1 MKKHQICFILIII
14 VFMIT
19 GISDLALSQYWGER
33 VLEKSFE
40 QMDFFF
46 MPNYL
51 NPYGLSNFSATTP
64 GLIDDPLLNLIVN
77 PANLYSDSSR
87 KTYFYL
93 DFRNSQIKEDKN
105 YYYYPYPYLDAHS
118 SYSADMI
125 YYPNYFINTRKALEP
140 VFSTALLTRPLRSLK
155 GLFLGFSYQLIFQ
168 NEGYYSVPQ
177 DIYRSNI
184 GYDYAGNKVAET
196 SNMPIVDR
204 YKGADDM
211 RQTGH
216 FLSFFAG
223 YEISS
228 RLQLGF
234 RLNRTIFDRDGSYGS
249 QNFWDNTS
257 QYQYTSISYDM
268 RWRDQSYDHWDLAGG
283 LSLKLSDRTKFGIQG
298 GYLWANADQSYMQE
312 DSSLYKSGQINVGTE
327 WNYYHK
333 QGGSNQDW
341 GHDDKTYYGGV
352 NLNHQLDETK
362 SLIFYYTYFQQ
373 NADITLGSTL
383 TDSSYSNYHYE
394 WDTDYYYSEWD
405 YALQDVRTGTG
416 ERINKSHRF
425 MGALQWEIERNKK
438 LHIGLNVEFLKRQI
452 NTDEHVLLNRH
463 SRSKYN
469 SSYNPSNQ
477 NYFDATKEDKNL
489 LWEFKADVVN
499 FQIPIIF
506 TWKLSE
512 AVEILLGLNRRMTN
526 WDIDDM
532 TLAIFKYRETTSD
545 TVTTKKTNFGE
556 RYTEPSERRSD
567 VQTTMLGGITISP
580 SKLFNVRLLAVP
592 NFSNTYQGT
601 TLKEFQWWIEISL
614 YP

>member
-1 MKKHQICFILIII
+1 MTKKIFASIALVLLILICSQNKG
-14 VFMIT
+14 F
-19 GISDLALSQYWGER
+19 SQYWGER

-51 NPYGLSNFSATTP
+51 NPYGLSNLSATTP

-93 DFRNSQIKEDKN
+93 DFRNSQIKQNKN
-105 YYYYPYPYLDAHS
+105 YGYYPYLDARS
-118 SYSADMI
+118 SFSYDMI
-125 YYPNYFINTRKALEP
+125 WYPNYFIQTRKALEP
-140 VFSTALLTRPLRSLK
+140 VFSTALLTRPLRSLD
-155 GLFLGFSYQLIFQ
+155 GLFLGVSYQLIFQ

-196 SNMPIVDR
+196 SNIPIVDR

-216 FLSFFAG
+216 FLSLFSG
-223 YEISS
+223 YEISP

-234 RLNRTIFDRDGSYGS
+234 RLNRTAFERDGSYGS
-249 QNFWDNTS
+249 QNFWENPSTYKSTS
-257 QYQYTSISYDM
+257 VWYDM
-268 RWRDQSYDHWDLAGG
+268 RWRHQNYNHWDVAGG
-283 LSLKLSDRTKFGIQG
+283 LNFRLNDRTTIGFQG
-298 GYLWANADQSYMQE
+298 GRLSGDADQSLTQQ
-312 DSSLYKSGQINVGTE
+312 DSSLYKSGQINVGNE
-327 WNYYHK
+327 WSYYWK
-333 QGGSNQDW
+333 QGGSGQRWEHEGN
-341 GHDDKTYYGGV
+341 TAYGG
-352 NLNHQLDETK
+352 LNIHHQLDATK
-362 SLIFYYTYFQQ
+362 SLLFYYAYHQQ
-373 NADITLGSTL
+373 QADITLYSQL
-383 TDSSYSNYHYE
+383 NDSSYSNYHYE
-394 WDTDYYYSEWD
+394 WNPETDYYYSEWD
-405 YALQDVRTGTG
+405 YAVHDMRTGTG
-416 ERINKSHRF
+416 ERSNKSHRF

-438 LHIGLNVEFLKRQI
+438 LHIGLNVEFLKRRI
-452 NTDEHVLLNRH
+452 NTDEQVLLDRH
-463 SRSKYN
+463 SRSKYT
-469 SSYNPSNQ
+469 SSYNPYRQ
-477 NYFDATKEDKNL
+477 NYFDATQEDKNL

-506 TWKLSE
+506 TWKISD
-512 AVEILLGLNRRMTN
+512 AVEILLGLNRKMTN

-532 TLAIFKYRETTSD
+532 TLAIFKYRETTADSM
-545 TVTTKKTNFGE
+545 TTKKTNFGE
-556 RYTEPSERRSD
+556 RYTEPSEHRSD

-592 NFSNTYQGT
+592 NFTNTYAGT
-601 TLKEFQWWIEISL
+601 TLKEFQWWIGISL

>member
-1 MKKHQICFILIII
+1 MKKHQVYFIVILMTIVIIG
-14 VFMIT
+14 FST
-19 GISDLALSQYWGER
+19 PAFSQYWGER

-51 NPYGLSNFSATTP
+51 NPYGLSNLATTTP

-77 PANLYSDSSR
+77 PANIYSDSSR

-93 DFRNSQIKEDKN
+93 DFRNSQIKQNKN
-105 YYYYPYPYLDAHS
+105 FGYYPYLDSRS
-118 SYSADMI
+118 SYSMDMI
-125 YYPNYFINTRKALEP
+125 YYPNYFIQTRKALEP

-196 SNMPIVDR
+196 SNIPIVDR

-216 FLSFFAG
+216 FLSLFSG
-223 YEISS
+223 YEISP

-234 RLNRTIFDRDGSYGS
+234 RLNRTVFERDGSYGS
-249 QNFWDNTS
+249 QNFWENTS
-257 QYQYTSISYDM
+257 SYKYTSVSYDM
-268 RWRDQSYDHWDLAGG
+268 RWRNQNYDHWDLAGG
-283 LSLKLSDRTKFGIQG
+283 LNFKLSDRTKFGVQG
-298 GYLWANADQSYMQE
+298 GYLWANADQSYAQE
-312 DSSLYKSGQINVGTE
+312 DSSLYKTGQINVGTE

-333 QGGSNQDW
+333 QGASDQDMD
-341 GHDDKTYYGGV
+341 HDGKTYYGGV
-352 NLNHQLDETK
+352 NLNHQLDATK
-362 SLIFYYTYFQQ
+362 SLVFYYSYHQQ
-373 NADITLGSTL
+373 NADITLSSNVIDT
-383 TDSSYSNYHYE
+383 SYSNYHYE
-394 WDTDYYYSEWD
+394 WNTDYYYGEWD
-405 YALQDVRTGTG
+405 YALQDVRVGIG

-425 MGALQWEIERNKK
+425 MGALQWEIERTKK
-438 LHIGLNVEFLKRQI
+438 LSIGLNVEFMNRRI
-452 NTDEHVLLNRH
+452 NTDEHVLLDRH

-469 SSYNPSNQ
+469 SSYYPAIQ
-477 NYFDATKEDKNL
+477 NYFDATKEDKSL

-506 TWKLSE
+506 TWKISD
-512 AVEILLGLNRRMTN
+512 AVEILLGLNRKMTN
-526 WDIDDM
+526 WEIDDI

-556 RYTEPSERRSD
+556 RYTEPSESRSD
-567 VQTTMLGGITISP
+567 VQTTMLAGITISP
-580 SKLFNVRLLAVP
+580 SNFFNVRLLAVP
-592 NFSNTYQGT
+592 NFTNTYAGT
-601 TLKEFQWWIEISL
+601 TLKEFQWWIGISL

>member
-1 MKKHQICFILIII
+1 MDYFLVLIILII
-14 VFMIT
+14 
-19 GISDLALSQYWGER
+19 ALGFVNPAFSQYWGER

-51 NPYGLSNFSATTP
+51 NPYGLSNLSATTP

-93 DFRNSQIKEDKN
+93 DFRNSQIKQNRN
-105 YYYYPYPYLDAHS
+105 YGYYPYPAYRS
-118 SYSADMI
+118 SYSVDMI
-125 YYPNYFINTRKALEP
+125 YFPNYFIQTRKALEP

-184 GYDYAGNKVAET
+184 GYDYAGNRVAET
-196 SNMPIVDR
+196 SNIPIADR

-216 FLSFFAG
+216 FLSLFSG
-223 YEISS
+223 YEISP

-234 RLNRTIFDRDGSYGS
+234 RFNRTDFKRDGSYGS
-249 QNFWDNTS
+249 QNFWENTS
-257 QYQYTSISYDM
+257 SYNYTSVWYDM
-268 RWRDQSYDHWDLAGG
+268 RWRDQSYDHWDAAGG
-283 LSLKLSDRTKFGIQG
+283 LNFKAADRTKIGVQA
-298 GYLWANADQSYMQE
+298 GYLWANADQSYSQE
-312 DSSLYKSGQINVGTE
+312 DSSIYKYGQINVGSQ
-327 WNYYHK
+327 WSYYHK
-333 QGGSNQDW
+333 QGASDQDW
-341 GHDDKTYYGGV
+341 AHDGKTYYGGF
-352 NLNHQLDETK
+352 NLHHQIDPTK
-362 SLIFYYTYFQQ
+362 TLVFYYSYHRQ
-373 NADITLGSTL
+373 NVDITLNSNL
-383 TDSSYSNYHYE
+383 KDSSYSNYHYE
-394 WDTDYYYSEWD
+394 WEKDYYFSEWD

-438 LHIGLNVEFLKRQI
+438 LHIGLNVEFLKRRI
-452 NTDEHVLLNRH
+452 NTEEQVVLDRH

-469 SSYNPSNQ
+469 SSYDPNDRD
-477 NYFDATKEDKNL
+477 YFDATKENKNL
-489 LWEFKADVVN
+489 LWEFKADVIN

-506 TWKLSE
+506 TWKISD
-512 AVEILLGLNRRMTN
+512 AVEILLGLNRKMTN

-545 TVTTKKTNFGE
+545 TVTTRKTNFGE

-567 VQTTMLGGITISP
+567 VQTTMLGGITIAP
-580 SKLFNVRLLAVP
+580 SKFFNVRLLAVP
-592 NFSNTYQGT
+592 NFTNTYQGT
-601 TLKEFQWWIEISL
+601 TLKEFQWWIGISL